1 MGYSLLMKEDLPPF
15 GPTLRQ
21 FRQKKN
27 LSQEELAA
35 RLDISP
41 SYVSRME
48 SDFKTPSLAML
59 FRLAHVLEVRPYE
72 LIKAMER
79 QTSDHVTSAREFE
92 W

>member
-1 MGYSLLMKEDLPPF
+1 MKENFPSF
-15 GPTLRQ
+15 GPVLRQ

-48 SDFKTPSLAML
+48 SDFKTPSLVMI
-59 FRLAHVLEVRPYE
+59 FRLASALEIKPHE
-72 LIKAMER
+72 LIKAMEN
-79 QTSDHVTSAREFE
+79 
-92 W
+92 